1 MSWLSFLNMFFDFTN
16 YNQYDYLHFTNPR
29 EGKGGGKDEF

>member
-1 MSWLSFLNMFFDFTN
+1 MTFILEYVPDFTD
-16 YNQYDYLHFTNPR
+16 YNQYDYLHFTNQR